1 MYRLIIL
8 AAALASCTKPAAD
21 VCSTKTEYQV
31 THKTFLRPNGDL
43 LIVAP
48 ESSPLF
54 GQHDVQMSETRIQLT
69 DTAYINSQL
78 MSNGWHTGQSPMT
91 WDGCTPATV
100 GCYTIMEFT
109 DDHISWNQQ
118 GTIITSYLAKL

>member
-8 AAALASCTKPAAD
+8 ATALASCAKPAD
-21 VCSTKTEYQV
+21 ICSTKTEYQV
-31 THKTFLRPNGDL
+31 THKTFLRPNGNL

-54 GQHDVQMSETRIQLT
+54 GQHDIQMSETRIQLT

-91 WDGCTPATV
+91 WNECTPATV
-100 GCYTIMEFT
+100 GCYQILEFT
-109 DDHISWNQQ
+109 DSTISWNQQ
-118 GTIITSYLAKL
+118 GTIITNHIAKL

>member
-1 MYRLIIL
+1 MHKALIL
-8 AAALASCTKPAAD
+8 AVALASCTKQPN

-31 THKTFLRPNGDL
+31 THKTFLRPNGNL

-54 GQHDVQMSETRIQLT
+54 GQHDIQMAETRIQLT
-69 DTAYINSQL
+69 DTAYIGSQL

-91 WDGCTPATV
+91 WNGCTPATV
-100 GCYTIMEFT
+100 GCYTVLEFT
-109 DDHISWNQQ
+109 DDYISWNQQ
-118 GTIITSYLAKL
+118 GTIITSYLVKL

>member
-1 MYRLIIL
+1 MYKILIL
-8 AAALASCTKPAAD
+8 AAALASCAKQPAD
-21 VCSTKTEYQV
+21 VCSTKTEYHV
-31 THKTFLRPNGDL
+31 THKTFLQPNGDL

-54 GQHDVQMSETRIQLT
+54 GQHDIQMAETRIQLT
-69 DTAYINSQL
+69 DTAHITSQL

-100 GCYTIMEFT
+100 GCYTILEFT
-109 DDHISWNQQ
+109 DDYISWNQQ
-118 GTIITSYLAKL
+118 GTIITSYLVKL